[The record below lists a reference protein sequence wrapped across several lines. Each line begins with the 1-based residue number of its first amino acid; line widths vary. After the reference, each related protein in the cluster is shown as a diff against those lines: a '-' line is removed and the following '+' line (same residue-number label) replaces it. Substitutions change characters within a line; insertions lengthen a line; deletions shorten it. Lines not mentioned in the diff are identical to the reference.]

1 MGCLKSIIRAVVIVL
16 ALIGFKAVG
25 GWDFVKNKI
34 PLLFEKPSQ
43 ETLIEK
49 SKDVADFSGIS
60 EEYEIDK
67 TANVLGFK
75 TVLAEHKA
83 SGQNLIILNPGK
95 KTLLSKQDF
104 NGSTL
109 SKKLNELNDKFAY
122 QFIRLENLKIKKQ
135 GTFSALGQTVPYA
148 RFEADVVNLPVGKI
162 QGLVAVAE
170 YNEGKEKQ
178 SKILLAA
185 NENDKYSQIITE
197 QFFNKV
203 K

>member
-75 TVLAEHKA
+75 TVLAE
-83 SGQNLIILNPGK
+83 LRT
-95 KTLLSKQDF
+95 KTDYTESREKNSFEQTGF
-104 NGSTL
+104 
-109 SKKLNELNDKFAY
+109 
-122 QFIRLENLKIKKQ
+122 QRQ
-135 GTFSALGQTVPYA
+135 HTF
-148 RFEADVVNLPVGKI
+148 
-162 QGLVAVAE
+162 
-170 YNEGKEKQ
+170 
-178 SKILLAA
+178 
-185 NENDKYSQIITE
+185 
-197 QFFNKV
+197 
-203 K
+203 